1 MASAIYP
8 TRVSSRPVDD
18 ILSDVA
24 AVAMNPPKNFV
35 GTRILPPTP
44 FGVAAKTGVVIRAAI
59 AAAFGD
65 GSTSLRRA
73 PGASF
78 ATAPGATL
86 DNVTYIAEQYGFQT
100 SIPDE
105 TQRDAQLNLWK
116 FKLGIAASLMAIERE
131 RTLLDF
137 LSTAATW
144 TESFTAGTAWTAA
157 GSDPMSDL
165 ATAQSA
171 IDKYGPSPNTIV
183 LGYAAF
189 DALRR
194 NSVYL
199 SFGKST
205 DDRQIASTNEVLA
218 NIAAKFDIPADRV
231 FLAKASKNTAN
242 AGAEAVLERI
252 MGGRAWLGYI
262 ELGEGTSVTIDGQ
275 SVNTVATAAL
285 RLPVQP
291 MEVEQFRDAN
301 LRSEVA
307 NLTFEEAIVA
317 VNPQLGCL
325 VSGCA

>member
-1 MASAIYP
+1 
-8 TRVSSRPVDD
+8 
-18 ILSDVA
+18 
-24 AVAMNPPKNFV
+24 
-35 GTRILPPTP
+35 
-44 FGVAAKTGVVIRAAI
+44 
-59 AAAFGD
+59 
-65 GSTSLRRA
+65 
-73 PGASF
+73 
-78 ATAPGATL
+78 
-86 DNVTYIAEQYGFQT
+86 
-100 SIPDE
+100 
-105 TQRDAQLNLWK
+105 
-116 FKLGIAASLMAIERE
+116 
-131 RTLLDF
+131 
-137 LSTAATW
+137 
-144 TESFTAGTAWTAA
+144 
-157 GSDPMSDL
+157 MSDL

-171 IDKYGPSPNTIV
+171 IDKYGPSPNTLV

-194 NSVYL
+194 NSSYL
-199 SFGKST
+199 SFGSLAA
-205 DDRQIASTNEVLA
+205 DRQIASTNEVLA
-218 NIAAKFDIPADRV
+218 NIAAKFDIPTDRV

-242 AGAEAVLERI
+242 ANAEAVLERI

-325 VSGCA
+325 ISGCA